1 MSNPIRVVLDTNI
14 LLSAC
19 LKPDGNEAR
28 VIALALSGAIVPC
41 VSPAIEA
48 EYRDVLFRP
57 KFAAMQEQATRLLAA
72 LESRFF
78 RVDPQFTFALATD
91 EDDNRFLECAQAS
104 MAVLLI
110 TGNLR
115 HYPPVLGATTIVNSR
130 TFLGLTNKLY

>member
-1 MSNPIRVVLDTNI
+1 VPNPIRVVLDTNI

-19 LKPDGNEAR
+19 LKPRGNEAQ
-28 VIALALSGAIVPC
+28 VIALALRGEIVPC

-57 KFAAMQEQATRLLAA
+57 KFAAMQEQAARLLAA
-72 LESRFF
+72 LEPRFF
-78 RVDPQFTFALATD
+78 RVDPQFQLALATD

-104 MAVLLI
+104 AAAFLI

-115 HYPPVLGATTIVNSR
+115 HYPAVSGATAIVNAR
-130 TFLGLTNKLY
+130 IFLRLTSQLY